1 MKMSVCR
8 DITRTVVQFPAWVLI
23 GLVRLYQTWISPM
36 LCPHCRYEPTCSE
49 YLIGAVRKY
58 GFLSGLS
65 RGVWRICRC
74 NPWHGGGY
82 DPP

>member
-1 MKMSVCR
+1 MNACHGIMRSIVR
-8 DITRTVVQFPAWVLI
+8 FPAWVLV
-23 GLVRLYQTWISPM
+23 GLVRFYQSWISPT
-36 LCPHCRYEPTCSE
+36 LGPHCRYQPTCSE

-58 GFLSGLS
+58 GFVSGLL

-74 NPWHGGGY
+74 NPWRHGGY